1 MKEKNYIINRP
12 GEVIFPE
19 LSFEI
24 MKVLFEVHSELGG
37 RYQEKYYQ
45 RAVALGFDKAGI
57 KYSRE
62 LCAQLKFKDQIIG
75 KYFLDFLV
83 ENKVVVELKTVTEF
97 VHDDIR
103 QVLSYLKAN
112 NLPLGI
118 LVNFRGKSLT
128 YKRIINKIKV
138 NANIIRK

>member
-1 MKEKNYIINRP
+1 MEEKNYKINRP

-19 LSFEI
+19 LCFEI
-24 MKVLFEVHSELGG
+24 MKVLFEVHSDLGG

-45 RAVALGFDKAGI
+45 RAVALGFEKEGI

-62 LCAQLKFKDQIIG
+62 LCVPLKYNNQIIG

-97 VHDDIR
+97 VHDDVR
-103 QVLSYLKAN
+103 QVLSYLKVN

-128 YKRIINKIKV
+128 YKRIINEIKDK
-138 NANIIRK
+138 ANIIRK